1 MSEMDTRQIAL
12 VAILSALGTVLSAIS
27 LGVVPFVPNVALDLS
42 HIATFVAA
50 IFGGPFMGA
59 AVGFLGGIY
68 AGYFFGFGST
78 NGLGFLS
85 LIGVPL
91 GKAMTG
97 LFAGFLYRK
106 LKLGTGTGRS
116 ILTIPATLLAYVPES
131 IYTALYFLYVV
142 TWVGLAPMSF
152 MIVLVIPKG
161 WLEITGMSVL
171 MAALAGNKGFVDTVK
186 RFFNQKKTKSFT
198 PQNPVR

>member
-1 MSEMDTRQIAL
+1 MSEMDARQIAL

-42 HIATFVAA
+42 HVATFVAA

-131 IYTALYFLYVV
+131 IYTVIYFLYIV
-142 TWVGLAPMSF
+142 TLVNLPPMSF

-161 WLEITGMSVL
+161 WLEIAGMSVL

-186 RFFNQKKTKSFT
+186 RFFNQQKTKRFT
-198 PQNPVR
+198 PENPVR